1 MSNTVVIHVG
11 CFNKTRWE
19 QARVCLQTYGTTLSP
34 SPRSRREAAPAFAL
48 NAVPD
53 TGNIFSKRSC
63 CASFPSAR
71 DECWLAS
78 QMGPCLGSWFLHGLF
93 CGDVFSS
100 HTAAGHG
107 GSALINQTDY
117 VWWKCKPKATRCD
130 YLSACHI
137 TIERTGSKLVSC
149 ETSLSDA
156 GAFCAATL
164 RIQRTSNNL

>member
-1 MSNTVVIHVG
+1 MSNMVVIHWG
-11 CFNKTRWE
+11 CLNKTRWE
-19 QARVCLQTYGTTLSP
+19 QASVCLQTYGTTLSP
-34 SPRSRREAAPAFAL
+34 SSRSRHEAAPAFAL

-78 QMGPCLGSWFLHGLF
+78 QMGPCLGSWFLRGLF

-100 HTAAGHG
+100 HTAAGHV
-107 GSALINQTDY
+107 GSAFINQTDY